1 MAASSPARS
10 QMGEDHSD
18 TDGRSSSLSVYSV
31 ATESEAGDGRGAD
44 DDDPCEAAFDRLPD
58 EIIQQYARTTILSR
72 PHLLISQP
80 QTSRPP
86 VDCC

>member
-18 TDGRSSSLSVYSV
+18 AGDRSLSPSVY
-31 ATESEAGDGRGAD
+31 TRSEAGDGRGA

-58 EIIQQYARTTILSR
+58 EIIQQYARR
-72 PHLLISQP
+72 PSSTGHGTPTRLLVRLLLMSY
-80 QTSRPP
+80 R
-86 VDCC
+86 V